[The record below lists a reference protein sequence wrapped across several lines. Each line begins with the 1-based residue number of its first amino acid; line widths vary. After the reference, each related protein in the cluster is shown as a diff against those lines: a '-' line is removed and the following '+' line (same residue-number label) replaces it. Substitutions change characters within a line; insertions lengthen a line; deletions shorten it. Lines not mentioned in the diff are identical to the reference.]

1 MGLFDGLKDAWGAVT
16 PWTTKHEKQKFG
28 AGGGNWGAGNYS
40 AGDMFAGFARFNPL
54 VPGPLAGAAG
64 KATGWAINSLTGQD
78 GNFTG
83 SAQET
88 FNPDNAYMEL
98 GDPEDV
104 TNVNPYSDPFMQQL
118 REQGGN
124 TWNQLNQGMGNM
136 TGMINSL
143 DPMAAQRAF
152 LGQEG
157 AMRGIAE
164 QNYDQFNTA
173 NRAVADRLSQQAVDN
188 ISGHFGD
195 TGPGALRSG
204 AAAQAISE
212 GAINPILQSN
222 AQIGQMIGG
231 QAGQLQGQNMS
242 NLFTQMR
249 GYDQMGLNAQQGL
262 NQLMGGMYGQQLGQ
276 RGQMARPE
284 WWQPTYMPNPNYMSP
299 QEMIGTGADIAGM
312 ALPFL

>member
-1 MGLFDGLKDAWGAVT
+1 MGLFDGLQNAWDVLT
-16 PWTTKHEKQKFG
+16 PWTTKREKERFG
-28 AGGGNWGAGNYS
+28 EGGGNWGAGNYS
-40 AGDMFAGFARFNPL
+40 GGDVWSAFASLNPL
-54 VPGPLAGAAG
+54 VPAPLAGLGGQAG
-64 KATGWAINSLTGQD
+64 GWALNSLTGET
-78 GNFTG
+78 GANTG

-118 REQGGN
+118 QEQGGN
-124 TWNQLNQGMGNM
+124 TWNQLNRGMGQM
-136 TGMINSL
+136 SGMIGAL

-157 AMRGIAE
+157 AMRGISE

-173 NRAVADRLSQQAVDN
+173 NRAVADRLSRQAVDN
-188 ISGHFGD
+188 ISAHFGD

-276 RGQMARPE
+276 QGQMARPE

-299 QEMIGTGADIAGM
+299 QDMVGMGADVAGM
-312 ALPFL
+312 VLPFL